1 MRILWVCAEGL
12 RVPRSDIGELEIR
25 GGHRIEPAQNAEAAA
40 EALRLCRY
48 DAIVTELPLG
58 EWTAAEWL
66 EQVQRTAP
74 GLPVIFRSSP
84 AEVTEAVRLVKLGA
98 AAYVDAAGGEDE
110 LACALAEAVEDES
123 KPAPAV
129 AEPWRRM
136 LVGESRAIER
146 IAETIRLVG
155 PRRST
160 VLISGETG
168 TGKELVARALHQASG
183 RKAMPFVAIN
193 CNAVPETLLEA
204 ELFGHVR
211 GAFTGAVQ
219 QRIGRFE
226 QANRGTMFL
235 DEIGDMPPEIQTK
248 LLRALQERE
257 IERLGS
263 SETIRLDVRVI
274 AATNADL
281 AERMREGRFREDL
294 HYRLNVVSIRVP
306 PLRERAGDIPA
317 LVDHFIEKTCREE
330 GLPLK
335 RIGRE
340 ALARMC
346 DYCWPGNVR
355 QLEHA
360 VEAAVV
366 LSGDRRD
373 LLPSDFPLPVPVKR
387 ATTLSHANPV
397 LRLPDEGLDFER
409 TVSRIERSILDQALA
424 RTGGNKKAAAEML
437 RLKRTTL
444 SAKLKSLEAVAV

>member
-1 MRILWVCAEGL
+1 MRILWVTTESLSRQHAE
-12 RVPRSDIGELEIR
+12 IEELETR
-25 GGHRIEPAQNAEAAA
+25 DGYRIEPAYDAEEAA
-40 EALRLCRY
+40 EALRICRY
-48 DAIVTELPLG
+48 DAVVADVPLPGMSADDWL
-58 EWTAAEWL
+58 AEA
-66 EQVQRTAP
+66 QKAAP
-74 GLPVIFRSSP
+74 GVPVIFRSLL
-84 AEVTEAVRLVKLGA
+84 ANVAEAVRLVKLGA
-98 AAYVDAAGGEDE
+98 AAYVDATAGAEG
-110 LACALAEAVEDES
+110 LARALDEAVQT
-123 KPAPAV
+123 APPQKAATV
-129 AEPWRRM
+129 EPWRSM
-136 LVGESRAIER
+136 LVGQSRAMEH

-160 VLISGETG
+160 VLIIGETG

-183 RKAMPFVAIN
+183 RAAKPMVAIN

-219 QRIGRFE
+219 HRIGLFE
-226 QANRGTMFL
+226 QAHRGTLFL
-235 DEIGDMPPEIQTK
+235 DEIGDMPAEVQAK
-248 LLRALQERE
+248 LLRVLQERE
-257 IERLGS
+257 IQRLGS
-263 SETIRLDVRVI
+263 SEVIRVDVRI
-274 AATNADL
+274 ISATNVNLD
-281 AERMREGRFREDL
+281 ERLREGKFREDL

-306 PLRERAGDIPA
+306 ALRERPEDIPA
-317 LVDHFIEKTCREE
+317 LIDHFIEKTCREE

-340 ALARMC
+340 ALARLC
-346 DYCWPGNVR
+346 DYSWPGNVR

-366 LSGDRRD
+366 LSGDRCE
-373 LLPSDFPLPVPVKR
+373 LLPGDFPLPAPVKR
-387 ATTLSHANPV
+387 ATTFSPTYPM

-444 SAKLKSLEAVAV
+444 SAKLKSLERVAV

>member
-1 MRILWVCAEGL
+1 MRILWVCSEQL
-12 RVPRSDIGELEIR
+12 RVSRSDIRELETR
-25 GGHRIEPAQNAEAAA
+25 DGYRIEPAQDAEAAA

-48 DAIVTELPLG
+48 DGVVSELPLEG
-58 EWTAAEWL
+58 WTAAEWL
-66 EQVQRTAP
+66 EQAQRIAP
-74 GLPVIFRSSP
+74 GLPVVFRSSP
-84 AEVTEAVRLVKLGA
+84 ADVNEAVRLVKLGA
-98 AAYVDAAGGEDE
+98 AAYIDAAGGAGE
-110 LACALAEAVEDES
+110 LACTLAETVQAHPR
-123 KPAPAV
+123 PAPAV
-129 AEPWRRM
+129 AEPWRRT
-136 LVGESRAIER
+136 LVGESLAVER
-146 IAETIRLVG
+146 IAEMIRLVG

-160 VLISGETG
+160 VLITGETG

-183 RKAMPFVAIN
+183 RAAMPLVAIN

-226 QANRGTMFL
+226 QANRGTLFL
-235 DEIGDMPPEIQTK
+235 DEIGDIPPEIQAK

-281 AERMREGRFREDL
+281 TERMREGRFREDL
-294 HYRLNVVSIRVP
+294 HYRLNVVSIHVP

-330 GLPLK
+330 GLPVK

-346 DYCWPGNVR
+346 SYSWPGNVR
-355 QLEHA
+355 QLENA

-366 LSGDRRD
+366 LSGERRD
-373 LLPSDFPLPVPVKR
+373 LLPSDFPLPAPVR
-387 ATTLSHANPV
+387 REATPSQSNPV

>member
-1 MRILWVCAEGL
+1 MRILWVSTEEPGRPHGGIEA
-12 RVPRSDIGELEIR
+12 LEKR
-25 GGHRIEPAQNAEAAA
+25 DGYKIEPARDAGEAV
-40 EALRLCRY
+40 EALGLCRY
-48 DAIVTELPLG
+48 DAVVADLPLAG
-58 EWTAAEWL
+58 MSAAGWL
-66 EQVQRTAP
+66 EEAQRSAP
-74 GLPVIFRSSP
+74 GVPVVFRSGR
-84 AEVTEAVRLVKLGA
+84 ADVAEAVRLVKLGA
-98 AAYVDAAGGEDE
+98 AAYVHAAAGADE
-110 LACALAEAVEDES
+110 LARALDEAALAAAPR
-123 KPAPAV
+123 PAAPV
-129 AEPWRRM
+129 EPWRRA
-136 LVGESRAIER
+136 LVGGSRAIER
-146 IAETIRLVG
+146 IAGTIRLVG

-160 VLISGETG
+160 VLIVGETG

-183 RKAMPFVAIN
+183 RAAMPLVAIN

-226 QANRGTMFL
+226 QAHRGTLFL
-235 DEIGDMPPEIQTK
+235 DEIGDMPAEVQAK

-274 AATNADL
+274 SATNADL

-306 PLRERAGDIPA
+306 PLRERAEDIPA
-317 LVDHFIEKTCREE
+317 LTDHFIEKTCRDE

-335 RIGRE
+335 RIGRD
-340 ALARMC
+340 ALARLC
-346 DYCWPGNVR
+346 DYSWPGNVR

-373 LLPSDFPLPVPVKR
+373 LLPGDFPLPAPVKR
-387 ATTLSHANPV
+387 AATLSPVNPM

-444 SAKLKSLEAVAV
+444 SAKLKSLEQIAV